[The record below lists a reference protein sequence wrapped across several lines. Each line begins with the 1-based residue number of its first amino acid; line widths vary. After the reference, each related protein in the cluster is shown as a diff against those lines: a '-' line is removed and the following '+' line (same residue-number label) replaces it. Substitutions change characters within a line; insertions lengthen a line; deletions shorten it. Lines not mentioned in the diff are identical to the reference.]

1 MSGVPPFVSILFM
14 LTVFVT
20 VGISIFVVRRDS
32 ADTTAGRV
40 VLAAIP
46 FWLLFQAALGIGGF
60 YQHTEGVPPR
70 LLLFGPLPA
79 FLFILAL
86 FVFARRT
93 FVASLPL
100 LALTLIHTIR
110 IPIEIV
116 LHFLEEA
123 GAIAP
128 QMSFTGWN
136 FDILSGITAPLVA
149 YLAFRGKYPNRT
161 LLIGWNLAALG
172 LVLTIVGIS
181 IAAFPSPM
189 QQIAFEQP
197 NRAVSF
203 FPYVWLPSV
212 IVPIVVFCHFASL
225 YKLFANKI

>member
-1 MSGVPPFVSILFM
+1 MSGVPAFVSVIFM

-20 VGISIFVVRRDS
+20 VGISIFVVRREA
-32 ADTTAGRV
+32 ADTTAGRI

-60 YQHTEGVPPR
+60 YQQTGGGPPR

-79 FLFILAL
+79 FLFILGL
-86 FVFARRT
+86 FVFARNT
-93 FVASLPL
+93 FVASLPF

-110 IPIEIV
+110 IPVEAV
-116 LHFLEEA
+116 LHFLAEA

-136 FDILSGITAPLVA
+136 FDILSGISAPIIA
-149 YLAFRGKYPNRT
+149 YLAFRGDSPNRK
-161 LLIGWNLAALG
+161 LLIVWNLAALG
-172 LVLTIVGIS
+172 LVLTIVAIS
-181 IAAFPSPM
+181 IAAFPSPFR
-189 QQIAFEQP
+189 QIAFDQP

-225 YKLFANKI
+225 YKLLANKD